1 MKNYFCVC
9 AVLSELYNFY
19 AFTALQNKKRG
30 KSKIT
35 KTQKPKSAIN
45 AEKYQPLLF
54 QKITIDL

>member
-9 AVLSELYNFY
+9 ILSELYTFY
-19 AFTALQNKKRG
+19 AFTAVENKRKG

-35 KTQKPKSAIN
+35 KTQKPKSAMN
-45 AEKYQPLLF
+45 AENHQPLLF